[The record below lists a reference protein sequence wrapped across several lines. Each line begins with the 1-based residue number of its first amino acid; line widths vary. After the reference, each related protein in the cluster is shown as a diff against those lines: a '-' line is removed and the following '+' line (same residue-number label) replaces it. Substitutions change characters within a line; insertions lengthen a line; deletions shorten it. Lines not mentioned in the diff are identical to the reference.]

1 MNKWTKITLVIVIV
15 GILGG
20 IGYILWGPKE
30 DLAGRH
36 PNGTEFTDIHFVH
49 EENGRKIAEV
59 FAETGA
65 ANIKNQSGTVK
76 NLLIFFYREDGTTW
90 KLTSPDGTIENKGKK
105 ITLTSP
111 IKAEDQDGSYILC
124 ENGTGIFTI
133 DDKKIQL
140 EGNIK
145 AVRQDVVITGSSL
158 FADIELSRVKVKGK
172 QAKLV
177 KGGVSK

>member
-1 MNKWTKITLVIVIV
+1 MNKWMKMTVVVVIV
-15 GILGG
+15 GLLGG

-36 PNGTEFTDIHFVH
+36 PNSTEFTDIHFIH

-59 FAETGA
+59 FAEAGD
-65 ANIKNQSGTVK
+65 ANLKNQMGTVK
-76 NLLIFFYREDGTTW
+76 NLRVFFYRENGTVW
-90 KLTSPDGTIENKGKK
+90 KLTSPDGTIGDKGKK
-105 ITLTSP
+105 ITLNSP

-124 ENGTGIFTI
+124 ENGTGVFTI

-145 AVRQDVVITGSSL
+145 AMQKDVVITGSSL
-158 FADIELSRVKVKGK
+158 FADIELSHVKIKGNQVK
-172 QAKLV
+172 LI
-177 KGGVSK
+177 KGGSSK

>member
-1 MNKWTKITLVIVIV
+1 MNKWTKIIVAIVIL

-36 PNGTEFTDIHFVH
+36 PNSTEFTDIHFIH

-59 FAETGA
+59 FAEAGDA
-65 ANIKNQSGTVK
+65 DLKSQVGTVK
-76 NLLIFFYREDGTTW
+76 NLRVFFYREDGTTW
-90 KLTSPDGTIENKGKK
+90 KLTSPTGTIGDKGKK
-105 ITLTSP
+105 ITLVSP

-145 AVRQDVVITGSSL
+145 AVRQDTVITGSSL
-158 FADIELSRVKVKGK
+158 FVDVELSHLKIKGN

-177 KGGVSK
+177 KGGSSK